1 MDKGIVKELGFFQR
15 FVHRI
20 TGRRKTIMLAG
31 YAHSGK
37 TTILTVLHLK
47 RDVTDEDVERN
58 TVGLKRYYLE
68 YKTNK
73 DKSIYI
79 KSVDTAGT
87 PMTVNDSIFDE
98 ELKRHDYIIYFL
110 NVYEFVKVY
119 DAAAK
124 EWSLTWLQKINR
136 FARDNGKLMLL
147 VLSHADKYLEE
158 VENKEYSKANKA
170 IIRELFFSDS
180 GLLSRLDYSCN
191 YMIENVQ
198 KFNDVKEIINYFV

>member
-1 MDKGIVKELGFFQR
+1 MSANDIKELGRIQR
-15 FVHRI
+15 LFARI
-20 TGRRKTIMLAG
+20 TGKRRTIMLAG

-58 TVGLKRYYLE
+58 TGGLKRYYLE

-79 KSVDTAGT
+79 KSVDTGGT
-87 PMTVNDSIFDE
+87 PMTVNDPIFDE

-124 EWSLTWLQKINR
+124 EWSLTWLQKINQ

-147 VLSHADKYLEE
+147 VLSHADEYLKK

-170 IIRELFFSDS
+170 IIRELFFSDD
-180 GLLSRLDYSCN
+180 GLLSKLDYSCN

-198 KFNDVKEIINYFV
+198 KFSDVKEIINYFV

>member
-1 MDKGIVKELGFFQR
+1 MEDVKELRLFQR
-15 FVHRI
+15 FFRRI

-31 YAHSGK
+31 YSGSGK

-47 RDVTDEDVERN
+47 RDVTDEDVKRH
-58 TVGLKRYYLE
+58 TQGLTRYFLE

-73 DKSIYI
+73 GKSFFI
-79 KSVDTAGT
+79 KSVDTGGV
-87 PMTVNDSIFDE
+87 PMVVNDPIFDE
-98 ELKRHDYIIYFL
+98 ELKKHDYIIYFL
-110 NVYEFVKVY
+110 NVYDFVKGNN
-119 DAAAK
+119 ATAK

-180 GLLSRLDYSCN
+180 GLLSKLDYSCN